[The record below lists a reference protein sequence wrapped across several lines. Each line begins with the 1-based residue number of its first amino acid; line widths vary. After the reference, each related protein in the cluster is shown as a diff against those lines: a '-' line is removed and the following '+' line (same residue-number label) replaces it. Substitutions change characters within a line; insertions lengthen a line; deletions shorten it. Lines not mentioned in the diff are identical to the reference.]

1 MPAFKRPESVLIVIQ
16 APGPRFLLLK
26 RIRPADFWQS
36 VTGSL
41 DPGEAPIAAARREV
55 LEETGLG
62 PDPVVST
69 GVVNRY
75 PIHPAWRHRYAA
87 DVTENVE
94 HVFSLVLDDE
104 PEVQLNPREHRA
116 YRWLPAAEAMALAS
130 SATDRAAIRYLSG
143 LHP

>member
-94 HVFSLVLDDE
+94 HVFSLVLEEE

>member
-104 PEVQLNPREHRA
+104 PVVQLNPREHRA
-116 YRWLPAAEAMALAS
+116 YRWLPAADAMALAS

>member
-41 DPGEAPIAAARREV
+41 DSGEAPIAAARREV
-55 LEETGLG
+55 REETGLG

>member
-1 MPAFKRPESVLIVIQ
+1 MPAFKRPESVLIVVQ

-41 DPGEAPIAAARREV
+41 DPGEAPITAARREV
-55 LEETGLG
+55 REETGLG

-94 HVFSLVLDDE
+94 HVFSLVLDEE

-130 SATDRAAIRYLSG
+130 SATDRAALRYLSG